1 MRLLL
6 DMNLPPSVANWLRS
20 EGHDAL
26 HVRDLGLS
34 GAPDSEIFARAAADG
49 RIVVT
54 FDLDFGEV
62 AGLVRGAGAGA
73 ILLRLRLTTR
83 RHLQERLRAVLST
96 APRHWKR
103 ARSSLPR
110 MPGSGSGW
118 RRAPEG

>member
-20 EGHDAL
+20 EGHDAF

-62 AGLVRGAGAGA
+62 ARLLRDAGAGA

-96 APRHWKR
+96 AAAALETGAIVVAED
-103 ARSSLPR
+103 ARIRIRLAPSS
-110 MPGSGSGW
+110 GG
-118 RRAPEG
+118 

>member
-6 DMNLPPSVANWLRS
+6 ARNLPPSVANWLRS

-26 HVRDLGLS
+26 HVRDVGLS

-62 AGLVRGAGAGA
+62 ARLLRDAGGGA
-73 ILLRLRLTTR
+73 ILLRLRVTTR
-83 RHLQERLRAVLST
+83 RHAQERLRAVRST
-96 APRHWKR
+96 AAAAVDAGWDGVTAR
-103 ARSSLPR
+103 ARI
-110 MPGSGSGW
+110 
-118 RRAPEG
+118 

>member
-6 DMNLPPSVANWLRS
+6 DMVLPPSVANWLRS

-62 AGLVRGAGAGA
+62 AGLLRDAGAGA

-83 RHLQERLRAVLST
+83 RLRAVLST
-96 APRHWKR
+96 AAAALEAGAIVVAED
-103 ARSSLPR
+103 ARIR
-110 MPGSGSGW
+110 I
-118 RRAPEG
+118 

>member
-49 RIVVT
+49 RIVVS

-62 AGLVRGAGAGA
+62 AGLRRRTPKRRRSRCDTAQAAANDPAASSGTASCCA
-73 ILLRLRLTTR
+73 IDC
-83 RHLQERLRAVLST
+83 RHGIGT
-96 APRHWKR
+96 
-103 ARSSLPR
+103 
-110 MPGSGSGW
+110 G
-118 RRAPEG
+118 

>member
-1 MRLLL
+1 MAHTGGGHLGLSLRDALLL

-49 RIVVT
+49 RIVVS

-62 AGLVRGAGAGA
+62 AGLLIPNPADQNPWAQS
-73 ILLRLRLTTR
+73 R
-83 RHLQERLRAVLST
+83 RPIDMMVQ
-96 APRHWKR
+96 
-103 ARSSLPR
+103 
-110 MPGSGSGW
+110 G
-118 RRAPEG
+118 